1 MRSSTDGD
9 GARMDTA
16 YARYLLLVALVA
28 AGTVVLGMLL
38 FIAARGRKGKKRNA
52 VFPGSAKTGN
62 ASDGVI
68 DSGNVSVFFD
78 RQRNAVL
85 IPYVPDL
92 FGSGKATDNV
102 IWLDMPYS
110 SEGLGRAVRSAMASC
125 RNGKPASTTALMKLI
140 RAVNWREFAKGRL
153 SVSVYCRDGRNIM
166 LNSTMRTPEGAYVYI
181 TKNPEICLPVN
192 AEDYELGDA
201 ILGLIKRCR

>member
-1 MRSSTDGD
+1 MRSATDRD
-9 GARMDTA
+9 GARMDTV
-16 YARYLLLVALVA
+16 YARYLLLVALAA
-28 AGTVVLGMLL
+28 AGTVVLGTVL
-38 FIAARGRKGKKRNA
+38 FIAARGRKGQKRNA
-52 VFPGSAKTGN
+52 AFPRSIKKGN
-62 ASDGVI
+62 TPDGII

-110 SEGLGRAVRSAMASC
+110 SEGLGQAVRSAMASC
-125 RNGKPASTTALMKLI
+125 RNGKPAATTTLMKLLH
-140 RAVNWREFAKGRL
+140 AGNWRECAKGRL

-166 LNSTMRTPEGAYVYI
+166 LNSTTRTSEGAYVYI

-192 AEDYELGDA
+192 AEDSELGDA
-201 ILGLIKRCR
+201 ILELIKRCR

>member
-1 MRSSTDGD
+1 MRSATDGD
-9 GARMDTA
+9 EARMDTA
-16 YARYLLLVALVA
+16 YVRYLLLVALVA
-28 AGTVVLGMLL
+28 AGTVVLGTLL
-38 FIAARGRKGKKRNA
+38 FIAAGGRKGKKQNA
-52 VFPGSAKTGN
+52 VFSGTAKIGN
-62 ASDGVI
+62 TPDGI
-68 DSGNVSVFFD
+68 TDRGNVSVFFD